1 MKKIKIILSTL
12 SRYPYELKKQVFS
25 SEHYGI
31 LKYTLRWTIL
41 ILPVAIAIGSM
52 VALFLWL
59 LTTAIHFRFTHT
71 WLLFLLP
78 VAGIFI
84 HFIYQWM
91 GKSSEKGNNL
101 IIDEI
106 HQPGGGVPKR
116 MAPIILITTV
126 ITHLFGGSAGR
137 EGTAVQIGGSI
148 AAMFGKWFKLTD
160 NDMRMMLT
168 AGVAAGFGAVFGT
181 PLTGAIFAIEV
192 LTIGRIKYD
201 ALLPALIASI
211 IGDITVAVWGI
222 HHTAYHI
229 DVIAKTPYFL
239 SAYLPVDLLLF
250 VKVIVASAAFG
261 LASYL
266 FVLMVHEIKVFF
278 LKMFTEKWMIPF
290 FGGLIIIALTYII
303 GKPDYLSLGVDAQY
317 PGAITIP
324 SAFHA
329 GGVDTWSWLWKTIYT
344 TLTLGTGFKGG
355 EVTPL
360 FYIGATLGNTLSG
373 LLNAPVSLFA
383 ALGFIAVFAGAT
395 NTPLACTFMGIELF
409 GGEHVLLFAIA
420 CFTAYFFSGNS
431 GIYTSQRI
439 AVPKIFD
446 GIFSNEN
453 SLAEANNRRGYLYK
467 KLHKYTL
474 QRRRQSDDIA

>member
-1 MKKIKIILSTL
+1 LQVKKNKSLLLSTL
-12 SRYPYELKKQVFS
+12 NKHAKRLA
-25 SEHYGI
+25 I
-31 LKYTLRWTIL
+31 LKYIIRWTLLVI
-41 ILPVAIAIGSM
+41 PVGIGAGAM

-59 LTTAIHFRFTHT
+59 LSKAIHFRFDHT

-78 VAGIFI
+78 AAGVLI
-84 HFIYQWM
+84 HFIYKWI

-116 MAPIILITTV
+116 MGPIILVTTV

-148 AAMFGKWFKLTD
+148 AAMFADWFKL
-160 NDMRMMLT
+160 NDQDKRMLLT
-168 AGVAAGFGAVFGT
+168 AGVGAGFGAVFGT
-181 PLTGAIFAIEV
+181 PVTGAIFAVEV

-201 ALLPALIASI
+201 AFLPALVASI
-211 IGDITVAVWGI
+211 VGDITVAALGI

-229 DVIAKTPYFL
+229 DILPKTSYFL
-239 SAYLPVDLLLF
+239 SDYLHLDLVLMA
-250 VKVIVASAAFG
+250 KVILASIAFG

-266 FVLMVHEIKVFF
+266 FAIMVHEIKAVFLRIF
-278 LKMFTEKWMIPF
+278 SIKWLIPLV
-290 FGGLIIIALTYII
+290 GGLIIIGLTYVN
-303 GKPDYLSLGVDAQY
+303 GKQDYLSLGVEAQY
-317 PGAITIP
+317 PGAVTIP

-329 GGVDTWSWLWKTIYT
+329 GGADTWSWLWKTIYT

-360 FYIGATLGNTLSG
+360 FYIGATLGNTMSA

-383 ALGFIAVFAGAT
+383 AIGFIAVFAGAT

-409 GGEHVLLFAIA
+409 GGEYALLFLVA
-420 CFTAYFFSGNS
+420 CFTAYLFSGNS

-439 AVPKIFD
+439 AVPKIL
-446 GIFSNEN
+446 GGAFSNEH
-453 SLAEANNRRGYLYK
+453 SLAEANTRRGYLYR
-467 KLHKYTL
+467 KLNKY
-474 QRRRQSDDIA
+474 RPGRK